1 MNFLKVMSTR
11 IIVIDFS
18 SVRNPNHR
26 HLDHSLNFACSASWL
41 IPYSVPLG
49 SFTEVVRSCTIAT
62 GIVAALR
69 FACLPSSGSSIAEV
83 GLQPTCFTTTVACCR
98 S

>member
-1 MNFLKVMSTR
+1 MSTR
-11 IIVIDFS
+11 IIVVDFS
-18 SVRNPNHR
+18 FVRNPDHR
-26 HLDHSLNFACSASWL
+26 HLDHSPNFACSTSWL

-49 SFTEVVRSCTIAT
+49 SFTEVVRSCTIATIAVGT

-83 GLQPTCFTTTVACCR
+83 GLQPACFTTAVACCR

>member
-1 MNFLKVMSTR
+1 MV
-11 IIVIDFS
+11 VDFS
-18 SVRNPNHR
+18 SVRNLSR
-26 HLDHSLNFACSASWL
+26 KHLDQNPNSACSTSWP
-41 IPYSVPLG
+41 IPYSVPLD

-62 GIVAALR
+62 IAVGIVAALR